1 MRRVSSILA
10 GLAVLAC
17 AGEAPSSPEP
27 FVSLSSILGSAANQS
42 HLSPPILFNTQMRSE
57 LESPACDSES
67 KGHAHFAVQ
76 QDGTIQSDVTINNKG
91 GEVVRFGHIHHL
103 NPAAA
108 TGPIIWWLSSPT
120 GTNLQATD
128 AHFKFRQA
136 GDFVANAHFATHDEA
151 LAELLRDPASFYVNF
166 HSNACPGGFARG
178 FLD

>member
-1 MRRVSSILA
+1 MRRITGLLA
-10 GLAVLAC
+10 GITVLAC
-17 AGEAPSSPEP
+17 APGSPSSPEA
-27 FVSLSSILGSAANQS
+27 FVSLASIPGATANKSALA
-42 HLSPPILFNTQMRSE
+42 PPILFNTQMRSE

-76 QDGTIQSDVTINNKG
+76 GDGTIQSDVTINNKG
-91 GEVVRFGHIHHL
+91 NEVVRFGHIHHL
-103 NPAAA
+103 NAGSA

-128 AHFKFRQA
+128 AHLKFRQA
-136 GDFVANAHFATHDEA
+136 GDFVANAHFTTHDEA
-151 LAELLRDPASFYVNF
+151 LAELLSDPGSFYVNF